1 MSQITTVETQTSQL
15 AERKSNTA
23 GKTQA
28 NVFAWKLFIRGGGGW
43 VEKFSVKYSIISL
56 KWS

>member
-1 MSQITTVETQTSQL
+1 MSQITTVEIQTSQL

-43 VEKFSVKYSIISL
+43 VEN
-56 KWS
+56 